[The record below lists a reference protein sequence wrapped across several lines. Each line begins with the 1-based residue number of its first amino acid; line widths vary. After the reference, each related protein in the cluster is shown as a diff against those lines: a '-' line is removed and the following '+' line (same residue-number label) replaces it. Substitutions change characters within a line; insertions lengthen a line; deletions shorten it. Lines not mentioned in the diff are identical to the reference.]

1 MVRIRLRRTGSKG
14 NPFYRVVVANS
25 TDGRNGRFIEVLGT
39 YNPIVKPTQVQI
51 DGEKALNWLLK
62 GAQPTETTAI
72 LLNRVGVLDKFFEQR
87 PNARRDYSFLDKR
100 TSAMSVKSVIEAP
113 QTAAAPKP
121 AEAPEPS
128 KPEPVAVAEEAPAEE
143 IPVEA
148 APEAPAP
155 EVPAD
160 EAPTAEANEDASAEA
175 SADAT
180 EPEAEE
186 PKE

>member
-72 LLNRVGVLDKFFEQR
+72 LLNRVGVLEKFFEQR

-100 TSAMSVKSVIEAP
+100 TSAMSVKSVMEAP
-113 QTAAAPKP
+113 QTTAAPKP
-121 AEAPEPS
+121 IEVQEAREPE
-128 KPEPVAVAEEAPAEE
+128 PEPVAAAAEEAPAQEPAEE
-143 IPVEA
+143 AVTDVTATE
-148 APEAPAP
+148 EAPA
-155 EVPAD
+155 
-160 EAPTAEANEDASAEA
+160 EAPIVEESAV
-175 SADAT
+175 AT
-180 EPEAEE
+180 EPETEE

>member
-1 MVRIRLRRTGSKG
+1 M
-14 NPFYRVVVANS
+14 
-25 TDGRNGRFIEVLGT
+25 LGT

-113 QTAAAPKP
+113 QAAAVPKP
-121 AEAPEPS
+121 AEAPAPS
-128 KPEPVAVAEEAPAEE
+128 EPEPVAAAEEAPAEE
-143 IPVEA
+143 LPVEA
-148 APEAPAP
+148 APESPAT
-155 EVPAD
+155 EEPAE
-160 EAPTAEANEDASAEA
+160 EALAAEATAEASPETSAE
-175 SADAT
+175 AT